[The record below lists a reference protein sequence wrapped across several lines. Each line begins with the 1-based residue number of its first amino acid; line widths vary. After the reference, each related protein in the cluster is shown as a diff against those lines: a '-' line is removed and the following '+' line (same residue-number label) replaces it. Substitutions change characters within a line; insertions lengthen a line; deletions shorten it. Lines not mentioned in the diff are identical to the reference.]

1 MRAAWANK
9 WSEMQ
14 RVFMFHFNFLI
25 KVQNHCI
32 IAKFLVCR
40 TFLCSH
46 SFSFMLYPIPTFVKI
61 LWLFKAHFKQHFLS
75 EAFLNQQH
83 SSPLWSLSQS
93 KASLLTLYSMF
104 LYYWSLY
111 YLHERTQMKD
121 PNWDNTKR
129 NNNSNRL
136 YNNWIFKTP
145 NFMSNTDT
153 KQTKDEKRTFCS
165 IE

>member
-1 MRAAWANK
+1 MR
-9 WSEMQ
+9 

-25 KVQNHCI
+25 KIQNHCI

-129 NNNSNRL
+129 NNNSNNYTTIEFSKHPTSWVIL
-136 YNNWIFKTP
+136 TLN
-145 NFMSNTDT
+145 
-153 KQTKDEKRTFCS
+153 KQKMRREHS
-165 IE
+165 VL